1 MKLATRM
8 LSFFIAAAMLCL
20 LAPAAWAGGTETELP
35 EEDEPILVAD
45 EDGFTEIVNA
55 LIREFGREADDYCG
69 ISVGFCYTKTNEA
82 LFYYGD
88 EWYYTASVFKLPLM
102 MMLAN
107 DVLNGENPIGD
118 YAGGPDEVL
127 RECLVN
133 SDNTRAFTTASYFYT
148 WPKVRENEQKLA
160 GWTDDELPEGFLSW
174 EETPKYSC
182 RFLIDILRELYA
194 NSDQY
199 PSVIDYMSQAQ
210 PGEFLRQNE
219 LTDLV
224 IAQKFGSLT
233 IGGEQVNH
241 IAGIVY
247 TDTPI
252 LITVM
257 TRDFGYY
264 YAKAFCGRLCEE
276 LVSYSAELD
285 QRYAEKEEQIEQEK
299 LAEQLALAEVQK
311 AEAEREAAEKA
322 AAEKAAAE
330 ESARLEAENAA
341 KAREEA
347 RNRTM
352 IFALLIAC
360 AVLAAAAAFFA
371 RHRKKKHSG
380 RHGK

>member
-1 MKLATRM
+1 MKFSKRM
-8 LSFFIAAAMLCL
+8 LSFFIAAVMLLL
-20 LAPAAWAGGTETELP
+20 LAPAAWAEGTETELP

-45 EDGFTEIVNA
+45 EEGFTEIVNA
-55 LIREFGREADDYCG
+55 LIQEFGRDADDYCG

-107 DVLNGENPIGD
+107 DVLNGENPIGG
-118 YAGGPDEVL
+118 YSNGPDEVL

-133 SDNTRAFTTASYFYT
+133 SDNTRAFVTASYFYT
-148 WPKVRENEQKLA
+148 WPRVRENEQKLA
-160 GWTDDELPEGFLSW
+160 GWTEEQLPEGFLQW

-194 NSDQY
+194 NPDQY

-210 PGEFLRQNE
+210 PGEFLRQND
-219 LTDLV
+219 LTDIV

-233 IGGEQVNH
+233 IRDEQVNH

-276 LVSYSAELD
+276 LVAYSAQLD
-285 QRYAEKEEQIEQEK
+285 QRYAEKEEQREQEK
-299 LAEQLALAEVQK
+299 LSEQLALAEVQK
-311 AEAEREAAEKA
+311 AEAERE

-347 RNRTM
+347 RNR
-352 IFALLIAC
+352 IVLFALLIAC
-360 AVLAAAAAFFA
+360 VVLTAAAVFFA

-380 RHGK
+380 KHGK

>member
-1 MKLATRM
+1 MKFAKRL
-8 LSFFIAAAMLCL
+8 LSSFIAAAMLYL
-20 LAPAAWAGGTETELP
+20 LAPAAWAEEQETELP
-35 EEDEPILVAD
+35 KEDEPILVVN
-45 EDGFTEIVNA
+45 EEEFTETIES
-55 LIREFGREADDYCG
+55 LIREYGRETDDYCG

-82 LFYYGD
+82 VFYYGD

-107 DVLNGENPIGD
+107 DVLNGENPIGN

-194 NSDQY
+194 NTDQY
-199 PSVIDYMSQAQ
+199 PSVIDYMTQAQ

-224 IAQKFGSLT
+224 IAQKYGTLS
-233 IGGEQVNH
+233 IRGEQMNH

-252 LITVM
+252 LVTVM
-257 TRDFGYY
+257 TRNFGYHLT
-264 YAKAFCGRLCEE
+264 KAFCGDLCER
-276 LVSYSAELD
+276 LVSYTAELD
-285 QRYAEKEEQIEQEK
+285 QLYAEKEEQIEQEK
-299 LAEQLALAEVQK
+299 LSEQLALAEVQK
-311 AEAEREAAEKA
+311 AEAERE

-360 AVLAAAAAFFA
+360 AVLAAAAVFFS